1 MPTTRA
7 KPSWRSEPSGLNRND
22 AKLHAVIAAA
32 EVIRPPVWPIARMI
46 PGRRPEPVRLLVEPG
61 HQEDV
66 VVDPHGHQEHEQE
79 VRHLPVEPLGPQAA

>member
-46 PGRRPEPVRLLVEPG
+46 PVAEPARLRLLVEPG

-66 VVDPHGHQEHEQE
+66 VIDADGDQEHEQE
-79 VRHLPVEPLGPQAA
+79 VRHLPVEPLGAQAA